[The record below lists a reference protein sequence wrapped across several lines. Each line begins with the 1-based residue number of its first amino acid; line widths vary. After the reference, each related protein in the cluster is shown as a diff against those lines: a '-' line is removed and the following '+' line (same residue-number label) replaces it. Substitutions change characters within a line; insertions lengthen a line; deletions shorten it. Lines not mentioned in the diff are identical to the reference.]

1 MYRPDNW
8 DDIEGNITYELNEKY
23 ADKGFQL
30 LAIARAVEAGA
41 DAILDGLKKNSLY
54 GEYLD
59 DVVISARVKKDDPD
73 WAEPFFGSITKK
85 GWLVYIPDEE
95 G

>member
-8 DDIEGNITYELNEKY
+8 EETKFYSCMKLTGGGGEYSDIY
-23 ADKGFQL
+23 DVF
-30 LAIARAVEAGA
+30 EAGA
-41 DAILDGLKKNSLY
+41 DAILGALKKNSLY